1 MPDLPQLHSEN
12 LLPQGALRL
21 GLGCSRL
28 GSVNGATREEAHE
41 LLQIA
46 LDGGIRF
53 FDTSNIYGQ
62 GDSERVLGQILG
74 QRADCVVCS
83 KAGKHL
89 SLRSRLLLPF
99 KQMLRG
105 TVRRST
111 QASRS
116 VSAVRS
122 KPMPTRWDPQFLL
135 NSLDASLRSLGRP
148 RIEIFMLHSPPI
160 DVVRHGDAVG
170 ALENA
175 QRAGKIGLVGVS
187 VDDAA
192 TAAAAMLD
200 PRVQILQLP
209 LRPDEAEYDQLV
221 RQAARQGV
229 AVIAREI
236 FGGAGMIKR
245 AKDSAQFARDRV
257 GQLIH
262 TPGVLLPLVGTIS
275 PKHLLQAIDAA
286 HAADGC
292 ASAQA
297 GPATEA

>member
-1 MPDLPQLHSEN
+1 M
-12 LLPQGALRL
+12 
-21 GLGCSRL
+21 
-28 GSVNGATREEAHE
+28 
-41 LLQIA
+41 LQIA
-46 LDGGIRF
+46 LDHGIRF

-62 GDSERVLGQILG
+62 GDSERVLGQVLG
-74 QRADCVVCS
+74 QRTDCVVCS

-99 KQMLRG
+99 KQMLRS

-122 KPMPTRWDPQFLL
+122 KPMPTRWDAPFLL
-135 NSLDASLRSLGRP
+135 NSLDASLRRLGRP
-148 RIEIFMLHSPPI
+148 RIEIFMLHSPPV

-170 ALENA
+170 ALERA

-187 VDDAA
+187 VDDATSA
-192 TAAAAMLD
+192 TEALLD
-200 PRVQILQLP
+200 LRVQVLQLP
-209 LRPDEAEYDQLV
+209 LRPGEAEYDQVV
-221 RQAARQGV
+221 RQAAHQGV

-236 FGGAGMIKR
+236 FGGAAMIKR
-245 AKDSAQFARDRV
+245 AQDSAQFARNRV

-275 PKHLLQAIDAA
+275 QKHLLQAINSART
-286 HAADGC
+286 ADGC
-292 ASAQA
+292 APAQA
-297 GPATEA
+297 GQATEA